1 MDRPG
6 DFCAMASDLLRETG
20 PDKVRIKRIVR
31 ERRAGKAVDE
41 RRGATEGEVAGS
53 ERIRA
58 GTDHGPGT
66 GVKSTDEPL
75 HLGCI

>member
-1 MDRPG
+1 
-6 DFCAMASDLLRETG
+6 
-20 PDKVRIKRIVR
+20 VR
-31 ERRAGKAVDE
+31 ERLSTNGKAVDE

-58 GTDHGPGT
+58 GTDHGPGA

-75 HLGCI
+75 HPGCI